1 VKLQSVEFDVW
12 FGVGVVALLWACL
25 QIWYT
30 GRAITRVQQDH
41 VAQQG
46 RPGSAASAELTGPVV
61 P

>member
-30 GRAITRVQQDH
+30 GRAITRVQQDLG
-41 VAQQG
+41 AQQADPALR
-46 RPGSAASAELTGPVV
+46 RPLS
-61 P
+61 